1 MHIGLAAKGV
11 YPALRKVGMET
22 RAPAGPGMRREL
34 GEWVTA
40 SYEVPEGMILKVF
53 ASRSGGWGGMRV
65 MANQFIRARSDAALR
80 RISVVLTGSE
90 KASFARA
97 NIEGRF
103 DVISLAEAMT
113 QGVLVPPS
121 FRPSFD
127 EGMQRRAF
135 EYHTLDAE
143 VRSAAVQE
151 TRRVI
156 NKEGQQVEIQ
166 TSTRRRALD
175 L

>member
-1 MHIGLAAKGV
+1 
-11 YPALRKVGMET
+11 
-22 RAPAGPGMRREL
+22 
-34 GEWVTA
+34 
-40 SYEVPEGMILKVF
+40 
-53 ASRSGGWGGMRV
+53 MRV